1 MLSIRIKKI
10 NLVFLAFLLVFT
22 VQIFIPNNG
31 YGNSLEKIGE
41 TYKNGILQKT
51 LYGTVQGLEV
61 NELKTLLWKGIPY
74 AKAPVGELRWK
85 APIKPDSWTGV
96 YDATKNGN
104 IGIQASGTKVLGNED
119 CLNLDIYRPNSNE
132 ANLPVLVYIHG
143 GNNQSGTSQ
152 EINAQ
157 KLAVNANIIVISIN
171 YRLGLFGFNN
181 LPALKTI
188 NKEESS
194 GNYTLLDIAKSLD
207 WVKENIG
214 FFGGNSKN
222 VTVSGFSA
230 GGRDVM
236 ALLISPIFKGKFEK
250 AISFS
255 GGMTIADYNKSQKL
269 FAKAIAPLVVEDKVK
284 NNIEDATQWLMGTG
298 EDVKNYL
305 YKLSPERLA
314 ILMTNAGIRME
325 VFPHLFNDGVVLPK
339 DGFETSK
346 YNNVPL
352 IMITGSSE
360 FSLFGR
366 FDKAFVGTDD
376 KTLLSEN
383 DIAKNYSFIYK
394 YGNRLYGLF
403 NAQESA
409 ERMFKTYKAPIYT
422 ADFDWG
428 TDSKI
433 YGDRTAKI
441 YGALHGIWLPFL
453 TDETTGASALLGDSL
468 ENAGSKELTIKFTKY
483 ISNFLWNSNPNSKD
497 LVDWKPWANAKKGS
511 SQLILNADKEKAII
525 TMSNDRVVYED
536 ILSDMKNDNSISEE
550 NKGKMIKEV
559 LNGRWFSKKLDE
571 TFKNENIWVQID

>member
-22 VQIFIPNNG
+22 VQIFIPNIG
-31 YGNSLEKIGE
+31 YGNSLEKTGE
-41 TYKNGILQKT
+41 IYKNGILQKT

-61 NELKTLLWKGIPY
+61 NESKTLLWKGIPY
-74 AKAPVGELRWK
+74 AKAPVGDLRWK

-181 LPALKTI
+181 LPALKTV

-194 GNYTLLDIAKSLD
+194 GNYALLDIAKSLD

-255 GGMTIADYNKSQKL
+255 GGITIADYGKSQKL

-352 IMITGSSE
+352 IMVTGSSE

-366 FDKAFVGTDD
+366 FDKAFAGTDD

-409 ERMFKTYKAPIYT
+409 ERIFKTYKAPIYT

-468 ENAGSKELTIKFTKY
+468 ENVGSKELTVKFTKY

-511 SQLILNADKEKAII
+511 SQLILNADKEKVII
-525 TMSNDRVVYED
+525 TMSNDRDVYED

>member
-1 MLSIRIKKI
+1 MLVMKNKKI
-10 NLVFLAFLLVFT
+10 NLVFLAFLLMFT
-22 VQIFIPNNG
+22 VSIFIPNNI
-31 YGNSLEKIGE
+31 YGNSLEKISKI
-41 TYKNGILQKT
+41 YKNETLQKT

-61 NELKTLLWKGIPY
+61 NESKTLLWKGIPY
-74 AKAPVGELRWK
+74 AKAPVGNLRWK
-85 APIKPDSWTGV
+85 APMKLDSWTGV

-181 LPALKTI
+181 LPALKTN

-194 GNYTLLDIAKSLD
+194 GNYALLDIAKSLD
-207 WVKENIG
+207 WVKENIE

-255 GGMTIADYNKSQKL
+255 GGMTIADYDKSQKL

-325 VFPHLFNDGVVLPK
+325 VFPHLFNDGAVLPK

-366 FDKAFVGTDD
+366 FDKAFAGTDD

-428 TDSKI
+428 IDSKI

-468 ENAGSKELTIKFTKY
+468 DNAGSKELTVKFTKY

-497 LVDWKPWANAKKGS
+497 LVDWKPWTNAKKGS

-525 TMSNDRVVYED
+525 TMSNDRDVYDD

-550 NKGKMIKEV
+550 NKAKMIKEV

>member
-1 MLSIRIKKI
+1 MLGIKNKKI
-10 NLVFLAFLLVFT
+10 NLVVLAFLLMIT
-22 VQIFIPNNG
+22 VSIFIPNNI
-31 YGNSLEKIGE
+31 YGNSLEKISKI
-41 TYKNGILQKT
+41 YKNETLQKT

-61 NELKTLLWKGIPY
+61 NESKTLLWKGIPY
-74 AKAPVGELRWK
+74 AKAPVGNLRWK
-85 APIKPDSWTGV
+85 APMKLDSWTGV

-181 LPALKTI
+181 LPALKTN

-194 GNYTLLDIAKSLD
+194 GNYALLDIAKSLD
-207 WVKENIG
+207 WVKENVE

-236 ALLISPIFKGKFEK
+236 ALLISTIFKGKFEK

-255 GGMTIADYNKSQKL
+255 GGMTIADYDKSQKL

-325 VFPHLFNDGVVLPK
+325 VFPHLFNDGAVLPK

-366 FDKAFVGTDD
+366 FDKTFAGTDD

-428 TDSKI
+428 IDSKI

-441 YGALHGIWLPFL
+441 YGALHGIWIPFL
-453 TDETTGASALLGDSL
+453 TDETMGASALIGDSL
-468 ENAGSKELTIKFTKY
+468 KNAGSKELTAKFTKY
-483 ISNFLWNSNPNSKD
+483 ISNFLWNDNPNSRD
-497 LVDWKPWANAKKGS
+497 LVEWKSWTNPKKGL
-511 SQLILNADKEKAII
+511 SQLILNADKEKANII
-525 TMSNDRVVYED
+525 MTNERDTYEN
-536 ILSDMKNDNSISEE
+536 ILNDMKNDKSISEE
-550 NKGKMIKEV
+550 NRAKMIKEV
-559 LNGRWFSKKLDE
+559 LNGRWFSRELDKV
-571 TFKNENIWVQID
+571 FKNENTWVQID